1 MKKLI
6 QYGGCSICVII
17 MIVALLFVIIEGRLL
32 FSGDW
37 LIYEFAM
44 MGALRYFCRLL
55 IALSVLLFTV
65 SVLWNMK
72 QKNDKLKQLQ
82 KDVLL
87 GFIVILA
94 VAFIV

>member
-6 QYGGCSICVII
+6 RYGSCFVCAII

-55 IALSVLLFTV
+55 IALSVLLFCA
-65 SVLWNMK
+65 SILWNMK
-72 QKNDKLKQLQ
+72 NKNEKIRQLQ

-87 GFIVILA
+87 AFIVILV